1 MQFFLAFALAISA
14 IFSLFSGA
22 ASLNSLVERTSSDLC
37 GEVKS
42 ELKVPHPSSPG
53 KYIVA
58 GGIGVFPLDV
68 K

>member
-42 ELKVPHPSSPG
+42 ELKVPHPSSPD
-53 KYIVA
+53 KYIAA
-58 GGIGVFPLDV
+58 GRIGMVLLDM